1 MLKSKTMSKKELVV
15 SAIKNGTVIDHIPA
29 DKLFQVIRALN
40 LIDSTDQIL
49 IGNNLISQKL
59 GKKGIIKC
67 QDTFFKKN
75 EINKIALIAPHAT
88 LITIRD
94 YDVVEKFEIGIP
106 DAIEGMVKCFNPKCI
121 TNNEAVMQKFYVI
134 DKEDIKLQCHY
145 CQKITK
151 KETLGFL

>member
-1 MLKSKTMSKKELVV
+1 MKKELVV

-40 LIDSTDQIL
+40 LNECTEQIL
-49 IGNNLISQKL
+49 MGNNLISQKL

-67 QDTFFKKN
+67 QDKFFQKN
-75 EINKIALIAPHAT
+75 ETNKIALITPHAT

-94 YDVVEKFEIGIP
+94 YEVVEKIKIGIP
-106 DAIEGMVKCFNPKCI
+106 DTIEGMVKCFNPKCI
-121 TNNEAVMQKFYVI
+121 TNNEAVVQKFTVI
-134 DKEDIKLQCHY
+134 DKEDVKLQCRY

-151 KETLGFL
+151 KEMLTFL